1 MPSRLLSLQR
11 RGIVVVSAVSMA
23 WTRVESQYRPPSA
36 SSRPLFLAAYGN
48 TGVDLIMECLADL
61 GLTRCN
67 FWRGERERVGER
79 ERRNGERDA
88 TTWVA
93 CARGGDNPAG
103 KPSTRHVIYLLSDR
117 NFVEGRCVHP
127 NGGRRQASFPSV
139 EDEKNWKR
147 FRSPFWSSRLVF
159 SIFILWGK
167 RWILFPSLVFIAS
180 NFSSVRA
187 FMNDILS

>member
-36 SSRPLFLAAYGN
+36 SSRPPFLAAYGN

-79 ERRNGERDA
+79 EREEGM
-88 TTWVA
+88 
-93 CARGGDNPAG
+93 ARGMPLREWHVREAETTPLENP
-103 KPSTRHVIYLLSDR
+103 
-117 NFVEGRCVHP
+117 
-127 NGGRRQASFPSV
+127 RR
-139 EDEKNWKR
+139 
-147 FRSPFWSSRLVF
+147 
-159 SIFILWGK
+159 GT
-167 RWILFPSLVFIAS
+167 
-180 NFSSVRA
+180 
-187 FMNDILS
+187 

>member
-67 FWRGERERVGER
+67 FWRGERVGEWER
-79 ERRNGERDA
+79 EREEEWREGCHYVSGMCERRRQPRWKTLDEARN
-88 TTWVA
+88 
-93 CARGGDNPAG
+93 
-103 KPSTRHVIYLLSDR
+103 L
-117 NFVEGRCVHP
+117 FVERPQLRRGKMRASQRREATGEFSIG
-127 NGGRRQASFPSV
+127 GGRKKLEAFPFSFLIFEIGVLDIYFMGETMDSI
-139 EDEKNWKR
+139 
-147 FRSPFWSSRLVF
+147 PFPCLYRV
-159 SIFILWGK
+159 
-167 RWILFPSLVFIAS
+167 
-180 NFSSVRA
+180 
-187 FMNDILS
+187 